1 MEESSRLVDTG
12 ILIAVGGAI
21 GHFFSWLL
29 RFLKLRVEKDSMLV
43 DKTLQYSDA
52 LRKDIDEMKT
62 ELGELRKENSE
73 LQDQVRELAAKL
85 ELMYIRNN
93 ELLQMDRS
101 HREHIEQCVVA
112 QRMAMEGKGDA

>member
-12 ILIAVGGAI
+12 ILIALGGAI

-52 LRKDIDEMKT
+52 LRKDIDEMKA
-62 ELGELRKENSE
+62 ELHALRQENAS
-73 LQDQVRELAAKL
+73 LQDQVRDLAAKL
-85 ELMYIRNN
+85 ELMYIRNQ
-93 ELLQMDRS
+93 ELVLMDRS
-101 HREHIEQCVVA
+101 HREHIESCVVA
-112 QRMAMEGKGDA
+112 QRMSMEGKGDA